1 LADILKKSIL
11 YWAYFSS
18 YKGKQKVELKNFKIL
33 KNKKKRTLMRNKGE
47 PARSIMSHSM
57 IRRYHLIF
65 EKSNSFYFI
74 FPLGTTNVLF
84 FLNFLFCCFFFLNEG

>member
-1 LADILKKSIL
+1 LPDILKKSIL

-18 YKGKQKVELKNFKIL
+18 YKEKQKVELKNFKNE
-33 KNKKKRTLMRNKGE
+33 KNKKNRTLMRNKGE

-84 FLNFLFCCFFFLNEG
+84 FF